1 VRRILAAA
9 ALAIAI
15 AATWT
20 GTLPRA
26 AAHAALEG
34 SDPEN
39 GALLDAP
46 PQEIRLAFT
55 EAPDLALTTIEVV
68 DRSGTPVPT
77 GDARPVAGAD
87 QEIRFPLDPVPDGVY
102 TVSWRTVSTVDG
114 HVTSGAFSFGIGVA
128 PEEVAPVEPEEGEQT
143 PPPTA
148 LAVAG
153 RWGLYVGLAVLFGG
167 AILGLLVFG
176 PPAVA
181 RPWLLALAWALAAAG
196 VIVIT
201 LEERAAI
208 GVPLGT
214 LLDSDSGAGFIR
226 LGVAVAVAGLAI
238 LAVGLRPGTATL
250 LFLAAASGAAIS
262 VRATGGHAGPSTFQ
276 AILQGVHFAAVG
288 AWIGGL
294 AWLVAARRDL
304 SAERARHYSNLAG
317 VGLATLVLTGVL
329 RATDELGGPGWWL
342 HAFDT
347 DYGTTLVVK
356 LAIVVPLVALGAVNR
371 YRNVRRYE
379 QLGRRPLL
387 RTVGG
392 ELVLA
397 AGVLA
402 MTGILTGLPPQGV
415 EAPAPPRAPEPLV
428 ATGSDF
434 ATTTKVRLEISPGM
448 VGPNAFV
455 AEVTDYDTGEPVDA
469 RRVTLAFALPDRP
482 EVGSEL
488 ELELGQ
494 DGTWQAA
501 GTALSID
508 GTWSV
513 DVLVEGPSGSV
524 EVPLEVTPIPPEQ
537 RIEVSRQEGQP
548 DLYTIFLDDEVTIQA
563 YVDPG
568 GPGRTNQVHVTA
580 FDAEGAELPLASAV
594 LSVAGPHGQPFEP
607 ELMWGGPG
615 HAIANVD
622 IHAGTWRF
630 DVVAETE
637 DGVVLVASFEQTFQE

>member
-15 AATWT
+15 AAAWT

-26 AAHAALEG
+26 VAHAALEG

-39 GALLDAP
+39 GALLDAA
-46 PQEIRLAFT
+46 PQEIHLVFT
-55 EAPDLALTTIEVV
+55 EAPDLALTAIEVV

-77 GDARPVAGAD
+77 GDAQPVAGAD
-87 QEIRFPLDPVPDGVY
+87 QEVRFALDPFPDGVY
-102 TVSWRTVSTVDG
+102 TVSWRTVSKVDG

-167 AILGLLVFG
+167 AILGLLVFRS
-176 PPAVA
+176 PAVV
-181 RPWLLALAWALAAAG
+181 RLWLLALAWALAAAG
-196 VIVIT
+196 VIVMT

-214 LLDSDSGAGFIR
+214 LLDSDSGAAFIR
-226 LGVAVAVAGLAI
+226 LGVAVAVAGLAV
-238 LAVGLRPGTATL
+238 LAVGLRPVTATL

-262 VRATGGHAGPSTFQ
+262 ARATGGHAGPSTFQ

-317 VGLATLVLTGVL
+317 VGLAALVLTGVL

-342 HAFDT
+342 HPFDT

-379 QLGRRPLL
+379 RLGRRPLL

-402 MTGILTGLPPQGV
+402 VTGILTGLPPQGV

-434 ATTTKVRLEISPGM
+434 ATTTKVRLEISPGT

-482 EVGSEL
+482 EVDSEL
-488 ELELGQ
+488 ELDQGE

-501 GTALSID
+501 GTALSIE
-508 GTWSV
+508 GTWQV
-513 DVLVEGPSGSV
+513 QVLVEGSTGSV
-524 EVPLEVTPIPPEQ
+524 DIPLEVTPTPPEQ
-537 RIEVSRQEGQP
+537 RVEVSRVEGQP
-548 DLYTIFLDDEVTIQA
+548 DLYTFFLEDGLTVQT

-568 GPGRTNQVHVTA
+568 EAGRTNQVHVTS
-580 FDAEGAELPLASAV
+580 FDASGAELPLASAV
-594 LSVAGPHGQPFEP
+594 LTVASPHGDPFEP
-607 ELMWGGPG
+607 ELIRGGAG
-615 HAIANVD
+615 HFIAN
-622 IHAGTWRF
+622 IELHEGTWRF
-630 DVVAETE
+630 QASMEAE
-637 DGVVLVASFEQTFQE
+637 DGHVLSVAWEQDFA